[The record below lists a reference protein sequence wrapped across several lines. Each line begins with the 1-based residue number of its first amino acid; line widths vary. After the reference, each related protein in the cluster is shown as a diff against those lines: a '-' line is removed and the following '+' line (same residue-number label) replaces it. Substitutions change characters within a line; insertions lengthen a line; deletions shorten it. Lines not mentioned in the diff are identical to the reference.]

1 MYRVPPPSLHHTIQ
15 RWGYFLSQAP
25 LKPFITL
32 NGSDDCNLIN
42 RFYLRTL
49 DIYGFC
55 LYHRPPS
62 PVHKRPEAIPQ
73 LNAVYDQDRGHHW
86 LPADGVSFS
95 VTWRKKNLE
104 TSVVFLNPS
113 QLEFASRIL
122 SAQEHTNKNLVNFKC
137 HRLLRKKASEILLD
151 QSQAR

>member
-25 LKPFITL
+25 LKPFIFL

-73 LNAVYDQDRGHHW
+73 LNPVCDQDIGNHW
-86 LPADGVSFS
+86 LSADGVSFS
-95 VTWRKKNLE
+95 VTWRKKISRDVGCIPQSFSAGVRVSHPIRTKAHQQKFGYFQMSSFTLE
-104 TSVVFLNPS
+104 
-113 QLEFASRIL
+113 EG
-122 SAQEHTNKNLVNFKC
+122 K
-137 HRLLRKKASEILLD
+137 
-151 QSQAR
+151 